1 MEALAQPG
9 SGSSSLLPQGTPRRD
24 AGHVFDKR
32 NNGGVIPL
40 AASSV
45 LYSMESFVDYC
56 SHWQRYFEFASH
68 VHSVTQVFDLRVYFP
83 SRFKI
88 PRQYLGRFDIQRS
101 TTRQA
106 STHGLNEQGRI
117 NTSFGAVDPMFKGV
131 WSTAVNFVLVPPPD
145 TKLAQ
150 YPPPDKRSDDSLGRH
165 GLGGWAY
172 CPRRSARASL
182 A

>member
-83 SRFKI
+83 SRFQI
-88 PRQYLGRFDIQRS
+88 PRQHLGCFDVQRS

-117 NTSFGAVDPMFKGV
+117 NTSFGAVDQGFTHPRLGV
-131 WSTAVNFVLVPPPD
+131 GRGATWLSPHSWCIVLPETWETP
-145 TKLAQ
+145 L
-150 YPPPDKRSDDSLGRH
+150 S
-165 GLGGWAY
+165 
-172 CPRRSARASL
+172 C
-182 A
+182 